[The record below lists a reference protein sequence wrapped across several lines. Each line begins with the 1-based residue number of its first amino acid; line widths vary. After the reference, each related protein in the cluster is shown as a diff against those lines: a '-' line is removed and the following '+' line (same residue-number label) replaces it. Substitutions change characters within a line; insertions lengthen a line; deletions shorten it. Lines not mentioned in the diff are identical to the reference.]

1 MMGNI
6 NYEVFKIKI
15 QLNIFYKRKVKNIF
29 IRLSVLFLFIMS
41 CDKLVH
47 QNPKGLI
54 APVIPVTDTYHGVEI
69 IDNYR
74 YMENIK
80 SDKVQDWIRS
90 QATHASDILNGL
102 NHKEYFYNRLEEVD
116 KGKPFNIYGL
126 WRMKNGSVFYKK
138 RKSNENQGKLYYRDS
153 WSDAEKL
160 LLDPEAMSE
169 GKEQHYSLE
178 FYRPSPEGNYI
189 VYGLAQGGS
198 EETVIHILDMKT
210 GQDRDG
216 VIDRIETAYNIPQWW
231 NEDGFFY
238 CRRQLLATGTEETE
252 IYKNTVTFYHRLG
265 DPPENDRAIF
275 GRGLSS
281 NATMLDVD
289 FPSINLDNVGD
300 YIIGKVKHGD
310 SGELTIYTV
319 GREQI
324 FDENVPWKLVCDVP
338 DSVVAYTW
346 FDEYIYLFSAR
357 DAPRYKVLRT
367 PLKKPDYNN
376 AEVVFGPSD
385 LVYRYATR
393 TKDRLYFSALD
404 GGYNRLIEYNPVTGN
419 SKQLSLPSTESSYIF
434 SSSRHL
440 VDIYISSNSWTH
452 AGKDQLYNHL
462 TGTLEELN
470 LEPSGEFDNPGWLTS
485 ERILVKSHDGVEVPL
500 SLIYRKGLKLD
511 GKNPTLLSGYG
522 SYGSVNGVGY
532 YTSRLPWVE
541 KGGVYAIAHVR
552 GGGEF
557 GKQWHLAGRMQN
569 KPNTWK
575 DFISCAEYLIREKYT
590 SRNYL
595 AGQGGSAG
603 GITIGRAITERPD
616 LFQAA
621 IINVGDL
628 DMLRIETTTN
638 GVPNIKE
645 FGTVED
651 QDGFNGLLA
660 MSSLHHVQ
668 DGVDYPAVLLTHGIN
683 DPRVAPWTS
692 AKMTARLQAA
702 TSGERPIL
710 FRVDFGAG
718 HGIGSTKS
726 QRFEQ
731 MADQMAFL
739 FWQFD
744 L

>member
-1 MMGNI
+1 M
-6 NYEVFKIKI
+6 
-15 QLNIFYKRKVKNIF
+15 
-29 IRLSVLFLFIMS
+29 
-41 CDKLVH
+41 
-47 QNPKGLI
+47 
-54 APVIPVTDTYHGVEI
+54 
-69 IDNYR
+69 
-74 YMENIK
+74 
-80 SDKVQDWIRS
+80 
-90 QATHASDILNGL
+90 
-102 NHKEYFYNRLEEVD
+102 
-116 KGKPFNIYGL
+116 
-126 WRMKNGSVFYKK
+126 
-138 RKSNENQGKLYYRDS
+138 
-153 WSDAEKL
+153 
-160 LLDPEAMSE
+160 
-169 GKEQHYSLE
+169 
-178 FYRPSPEGNYI
+178 
-189 VYGLAQGGS
+189 
-198 EETVIHILDMKT
+198 
-210 GQDRDG
+210 
-216 VIDRIETAYNIPQWW
+216 
-231 NEDGFFY
+231 
-238 CRRQLLATGTEETE
+238 
-252 IYKNTVTFYHRLG
+252 
-265 DPPENDRAIF
+265 
-275 GRGLSS
+275 
-281 NATMLDVD
+281 
-289 FPSINLDNVGD
+289 
-300 YIIGKVKHGD
+300 
-310 SGELTIYTV
+310 
-319 GREQI
+319 
-324 FDENVPWKLVCDVP
+324 
-338 DSVVAYTW
+338 
-346 FDEYIYLFSAR
+346 
-357 DAPRYKVLRT
+357 
-367 PLKKPDYNN
+367 
-376 AEVVFGPSD
+376 
-385 LVYRYATR
+385 
-393 TKDRLYFSALD
+393 
-404 GGYNRLIEYNPVTGN
+404 
-419 SKQLSLPSTESSYIF
+419 
-434 SSSRHL
+434 
-440 VDIYISSNSWTH
+440 
-452 AGKDQLYNHL
+452 YNHL

-500 SLIYRKGLKLD
+500 ALIYRKGLKLD

-532 YTSRLPWVE
+532 YTSRLPWLE

-590 SRNYL
+590 SRDYL

-621 IINVGDL
+621 NINVGDL

-731 MADQMAFL
+731 MAAQMAFL
-739 FWQFD
+739 FWQFG